1 MDQTFCVK
9 FNNRKIPIETIWS
22 ALLSRKR
29 VKDRVVMKVTHI
41 VFNDEYSS
49 RTLDL
54 TLERKWIERSRKPV
68 FSVNRHRW
76 NLIII
81 LEPTKSSQKNSI
93 LGEDQLEARS
103 FFFDKD
109 RRGVVEKPENRY
121 PWNESDTRVVGK
133 GFLARLWISWQCFR
147 RRLVHCLSG

>member
-1 MDQTFCVK
+1 MDQIFCVK
-9 FNNRKIPIETIWS
+9 FNNRKIPIETISS
-22 ALLSRKR
+22 ALISRKR
-29 VKDRVVMKVTHI
+29 VKDRAVIKAMHI
-41 VFNDEYSS
+41 VFNDEYSW

-54 TLERKWIERSRKPV
+54 TERKWMEWSRKPV

-81 LEPTKSSQKNSI
+81 LEPTRNSQKNSI
-93 LGEDQLEARS
+93 LGEDQREARS

-109 RRGVVEKPENRY
+109 RRGAVEKPENRY

-133 GFLARLWISWQCFR
+133 GFLARLWISSQCFR